1 MKNVKEKIIATT
13 ITIILIILLTL
24 FTGCSKYIYKSK
36 PIRITHVLAL
46 TETGDTLKIP
56 IDAIRP
62 NVIYNVMGYQ
72 YGSSPYYRPYNYNNY
87 NYDYGRIRPYNGG
100 FSTSTITTTPPV
112 KPVKP
117 PSGTSGFTGQPKA
130 DNPSTRS
137 GGVKKKNN

>member
-1 MKNVKEKIIATT
+1 MKNVKEKITAAI

-24 FTGCSKYIYKSK
+24 FTGCSKYIYKAE

-56 IDAIRP
+56 IESIRP
-62 NVIYNVMGYQ
+62 NIIYNVMGYQ

-87 NYDYGRIRPYNGG
+87 NYNRIRPYNGG
-100 FSTSTITTTPPV
+100 FSTSTTTTPTSV
-112 KPVKP
+112 TVKP

-130 DNPSTRS
+130 DNPATRS
-137 GGVKKKNN
+137 GGGKKGNN